1 LTSVT
6 GLNED
11 KIFTFPNTEGNNVVT
26 INNDKCDNALIATII
41 KILYTEE
48 GQYSKIYQRTY

>member
-1 LTSVT
+1 MTNVT

-11 KIFTFPNTEGNNVVT
+11 KIFKFPEGNNVVT
-26 INNDKCDNALIATII
+26 KNNDKCDNAIIATII
-41 KILYTEE
+41 KILFTEE